1 MLFRRFTDFILRGR
15 TQAMVTAFVLGFVPV
30 LGLISSLIATLVT
43 LRKGIQEGALVFIAA
58 VLPILLVFSSVPADQ
73 SPSTSI
79 SAFDIVVM
87 IVTINGLAWLS
98 AIILGRTSSWS
109 LVLDVIGVLGFAVV
123 ITLHLSYPDMA
134 NWWQQWLTNYF
145 AGVGVAT
152 GGDAHSLNVVK
163 GMTAEMKYYATGMAA
178 IMLSFY
184 ALLDLLA
191 GRWWQDTMFNPGGLS
206 TELKAIRLS
215 KVCAII
221 LLIGAAFAFGHVV
234 MMQDAMLILGMMFAL
249 AGLSLMHYV
258 ITATRAKWWWV
269 AIIYIALS
277 IVPESIVLFVLAGL
291 LDSFFDFRKKFK
303 APGSGLVV

>member
-1 MLFRRFTDFILRGR
+1 
-15 TQAMVTAFVLGFVPV
+15 
-30 LGLISSLIATLVT
+30 
-43 LRKGIQEGALVFIAA
+43 
-58 VLPILLVFSSVPADQ
+58 
-73 SPSTSI
+73 
-79 SAFDIVVM
+79 
-87 IVTINGLAWLS
+87 
-98 AIILGRTSSWS
+98 
-109 LVLDVIGVLGFAVV
+109 
-123 ITLHLSYPDMA
+123 
-134 NWWQQWLTNYF
+134 
-145 AGVGVAT
+145 
-152 GGDAHSLNVVK
+152 
-163 GMTAEMKYYATGMAA
+163 MTAEMKYYATGMAA